1 MLGDTLLHVA
11 TRAGQ
16 TPAVLL
22 LLERGAN
29 PLVKN
34 AMLDM
39 PLQIAMKRNHT
50 ELSLLLMKYAKR
62 VAKGTG
68 PQPRKVLSNITSR
81 TTNDSNAREIPR
93 DGDKDLAFCDQVS
106 SQLIFCFALRP
117 VGSIEFSLLYRS
129 SLLPCIAMIY

>member
-11 TRAGQ
+11 TRAGK
-16 TPAVLL
+16 TSAVLL

-34 AMLDM
+34 VMLDM
-39 PLQIAMKRNHT
+39 PLQIAMKRNDT

-68 PQPRKVLSNITSR
+68 PQPRKVLSSITSR

-93 DGDKDLAFCDQVS
+93 ESDKDLASCDQV
-106 SQLIFCFALRP
+106 
-117 VGSIEFSLLYRS
+117 
-129 SLLPCIAMIY
+129 